1 MLKINKFREKQISC
15 HVSIM
20 TRITLCR
27 KQRKCLFAFFFKKK
41 KEFIMF
47 YIYFIFKQTFES
59 TIIHIN
65 FLACCIQCMLIVI
78 DINSYKITLFGKID
92 WNNDCELMCVL
103 NVFLLLSCEIE
114 L

>member
-1 MLKINKFREKQISC
+1 
-15 HVSIM
+15 
-20 TRITLCR
+20 
-27 KQRKCLFAFFFKKK
+27 
-41 KEFIMF
+41 MF

-59 TIIHIN
+59 TIFHIN
-65 FLACCIQCMLIVI
+65 FLHVDIIFFFTKKIKNCIQCMLIVI

-92 WNNDCELMCVL
+92 RNNDCELMCVL

>member
-1 MLKINKFREKQISC
+1 
-15 HVSIM
+15 
-20 TRITLCR
+20 
-27 KQRKCLFAFFFKKK
+27 
-41 KEFIMF
+41 MF

-59 TIIHIN
+59 TIFHIN
-65 FLACCIQCMLIVI
+65 FLACWYNFFFTKKIKNCIQCMLIVI

-92 WNNDCELMCVL
+92 RNNDCELMCVL